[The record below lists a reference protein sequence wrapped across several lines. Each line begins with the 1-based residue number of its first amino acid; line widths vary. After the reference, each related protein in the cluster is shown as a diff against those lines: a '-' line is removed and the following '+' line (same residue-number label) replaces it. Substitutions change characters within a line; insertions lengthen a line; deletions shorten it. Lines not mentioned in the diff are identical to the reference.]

1 MNKKISLTFIFAGL
15 ITGAL
20 ISFQVKS
27 AVPISSQFP
36 AEELEAQRELIK
48 SFSDEQSVL
57 KSQIVSLRQQIEDNQ
72 KKNESFTKS
81 SNLQILNELKQ
92 KIGLT
97 EVSGE
102 GVNIY
107 LDDNAKA
114 DRETEKVDSEA
125 LIHASDL
132 RDIVNLL
139 RTAKPQAI
147 AINKQRVINTTAIS
161 AVGNSILINNSRL
174 LPPFQISVVGD
185 PGLIEQTLKISPLTK
200 AFLERKKK
208 VGIVFNIEVL
218 KEMSVPLYNG
228 NFSLKYAKL
237 TANQ

>member
-15 ITGAL
+15 LTGAL

-48 SFSDEQSVL
+48 SFSDEQSLL

-72 KKNESFTKS
+72 KKNEAVTKS
-81 SNLQILNELKQ
+81 SNLQALNELKQ

-97 EVSGE
+97 EITGP
-102 GVNIY
+102 GVNVY
-107 LDDNAKA
+107 LDDNSKA
-114 DRETEKVDSEA
+114 NRETEKVDSES

-139 RTAKPQAI
+139 RTTKPQAI
-147 AINKQRVINTTAIS
+147 AINKQRVINTTAIT

-185 PGLIEQTLKISPLTK
+185 PNLIEQTLRTSPITT
-200 AFLERKKK
+200 AFMERKKK
-208 VGIVFNIEVL
+208 AGIVFSVEVFE
-218 KEMSVPLYNG
+218 EMTLPLYNG
-228 NFSLKYAKL
+228 NLSLKYAKL
-237 TANQ
+237 TAQQ